1 MPIRTLVLIDGEH
14 YPPVVRAAVDDLRA
28 QGHEVV
34 GALMLGGTEK
44 LTGEGADAYG
54 VPEVVSGPT
63 QVAGL
68 VAAVD
73 RFEPELV
80 VDLSGSPVLD
90 ARRRMRLAAQ
100 ALHRGVAYRGAD
112 FRFDPPPRP
121 RVATKPSVGIV
132 ATAKRSGKTALAGHF
147 ARLLVADG
155 WRPAVVAMGRGGP
168 EEPEVIDVGADLTP
182 SALVALAES
191 GRHAASDHL
200 EDALMARVPTI
211 GTRRAGGGLA
221 GAPGTNTFVRGVEL
235 ANARPEDLLV
245 LEGSGAAIPP
255 VHADAT
261 VCVVPANADLELV
274 SGYLGAYV
282 LLLADLVVVTLADE
296 PLHPAARALE
306 DRIRE
311 LVPGTPVVRTTFR
324 PHPLE
329 PISGRSVF
337 FATTAPPDAAGTLA
351 GHLESAHDARVVG
364 WSTNLANRAL
374 LRDDLRDARGAEVLV
389 TELKAA
395 AVDVATKLA
404 IEADMDVVYC
414 DNRPQGTGDGP
425 ALDDLLREAAARAVA
440 HFDGSTG
447 HVPDHDRKT
456 QE

>member
-1 MPIRTLVLIDGEH
+1 
-14 YPPVVRAAVDDLRA
+14 
-28 QGHEVV
+28 
-34 GALMLGGTEK
+34 MLGGTEK
-44 LTGEGADAYG
+44 LTGEGAGAYG
-54 VPEVVSGPT
+54 VPEVVSGSTP
-63 QVAGL
+63 VAG
-68 VAAVD
+68 VTSAID
-73 RFEPELV
+73 RFEPEVV

-100 ALHRGVAYRGAD
+100 ALHHGVAYRGAD

-121 RVATKPSVGIV
+121 RVAAKPSVAVV

-155 WRPAVVAMGRGGP
+155 CCPAVVAMGRGGP
-168 EEPEVIDVGADLTP
+168 EEPELIDVGAELTP
-182 SALVALAES
+182 LALVALAES

-221 GAPGTNTFVRGVEL
+221 GAPGTNTFARGVER
-235 ANARPEDLLV
+235 ANQRPEQLLI

-255 VHADAT
+255 VYADTT
-261 VCVVPANADLELV
+261 VCVVPANADPELV
-274 SGYLGAYV
+274 TGYLGAYV

-296 PLHPAARALE
+296 PLHPAAQALE

-337 FATTAPPDAAGTLA
+337 FTTTAPPDAAGTLA

-374 LRDDLRDARGAEVLV
+374 LHDDLRDARGAEVLV

-395 AVDVATKLA
+395 AVDVATKVA

-414 DNRPQGTGDGP
+414 DNRPEGTGDGP
-425 ALDDLLREAAARAVA
+425 ALDDLLRETATRAVA
-440 HFDGSTG
+440 RFDESTG
-447 HVPDHDRKT
+447 HGSDHDRKT